1 MSQGSTQL
9 VAGRYQL
16 TRMIGRGGMGSVWE
30 GVHTSLGTRVAVKF
44 IDGELAE
51 APEARQRFQNEAR
64 AAAKLQSRYVVQI
77 HDHGVMDDG
86 RPFIVMEYLE
96 GEPLDSRLSRV
107 GRLSAPETARI
118 LGQVARGLAKAHELG
133 IVHRDLKPENIFMV
147 RSSDGDEEI
156 AKIVDFGIAKIT
168 DTGAG
173 ISASTRTGSVIG
185 TPFYMSPEQVRG
197 LKTVDHRTDVWAF
210 GVVAYQCLTG
220 QHAFSGE
227 STGDLLVKICTVP
240 TPTPSLMFQ
249 GISPAFDAWLARSL
263 AKEPAERFSSVT
275 EQANELAAI
284 AGLSGPHV
292 APPLSAPSH
301 APSAPG
307 VAATVSAYEV
317 AGLPKRR
324 SGALPIVLVGAVML
338 AIGVGGALLVVGNK
352 GKRARR
358 EASAAAVTTE
368 APATAAPPATSE
380 ASPIVAPAATSTA
393 APPEPPA
400 PTHPRK
406 HRPGK
411 VAEPPP
417 VRPEPPPIRPEPPKP
432 PPKTSPGK
440 VDLGY

>member
-1 MSQGSTQL
+1 MTQGMSSL

-44 IDGELAE
+44 IDGELAQ

-96 GEPLDSRLSRV
+96 GEPLDARLARV

-118 LGQVARGLAKAHELG
+118 LGQVARGLAKAHEIG

-147 RSSDGDEEI
+147 RSADGDEEI

-168 DTGAG
+168 DTGPG
-173 ISASTRTGSVIG
+173 MSSSTRTGSVIG

-197 LKTVDHRTDVWAF
+197 LKSVDHRTDIWAF

-240 TPTPSLMFQ
+240 APTPSLMFQ
-249 GISPAFDAWLARSL
+249 GVPQAFDAWLARSL
-263 AKEPAERFSSVT
+263 AKEPGDRFTSVA

-284 AGLSGPHV
+284 AGLSSPGV
-292 APPLSAPSH
+292 VPSH
-301 APSAPG
+301 PSHQPAPVADVG
-307 VAATVSAYEV
+307 RAATVSAYEV
-317 AGLPKRR
+317 AGVPKR
-324 SGALPIVLVGAVML
+324 GGVLPFVAVAVLML
-338 AIGVGGALLVVGNK
+338 AVGGGGALLLMGGAKGRRAAANDATPASAASDARPLVPPPPAEVAPVV
-352 GKRARR
+352 APAA
-358 EASAAAVTTE
+358 ASAAATTE
-368 APATAAPPATSE
+368 PSASFPQKQGKRGPA
-380 ASPIVAPAATSTA
+380 
-393 APPEPPA
+393 
-400 PTHPRK
+400 
-406 HRPGK
+406 GK
-411 VAEPPP
+411 VADPP
-417 VRPEPPPIRPEPPKP
+417 VRPEPPKVPTKP
-432 PPKTSPGK
+432 GPGK